1 MIPLRDRRTV
11 KRIRQLQQTFSDL
24 TDEEMREQV
33 MVLRGLSVKARKE
46 KLFALIAIAI
56 RRTLGFEPF
65 DEQLLGALA
74 MSEGYTAQM
83 QTGQGKTVTAVFPA
97 MLYACDGPAWIS
109 TANPYLARRDCE
121 WMRPVYE
128 RLGFTVG
135 VTEAKMTHREK
146 MEAYRCDILYGAN
159 SEFGFDYLRDQLL
172 VDAESQLQERPFF
185 MLVDEADSILLD
197 EAVTP
202 MILSAAGEG
211 ADQNLLAADYFVG
224 WLKSAEIQTLENGE
238 DYSDLD
244 EKVDYVVLKREKTA
258 VLTALGQKH
267 AEKFFRIPDLTQN
280 QQLYHLIYQALQAH
294 GVLHRDV
301 DYIVKD
307 GGLQIVDPHTGRVM
321 EGRRYCNGLWQ
332 ALEVKERLDVVQES
346 RTAASISYQQ
356 YYRRFPHLAGMT
368 GTAWEG
374 RQELLKVYRMP
385 VRVIPPHQENRRV
398 DLPDEYA
405 SNSSEQLTAM
415 VRETAQASSNGQPC
429 LLVTRSV
436 EDSELLSEKL
446 KERGIAH
453 EVLNARDDE
462 REAEIIAKAG
472 QAGKVTVATAMA
484 GRGTDI
490 VLDETARQAGGL
502 YVLGF
507 GHQNTRRGDRQ
518 LAGRSG
524 RQGDPGQCRFFIS
537 PEDELLRR
545 YCPDRPVGKSACIR
559 AVKKA
564 QETSESIAEGQRETT
579 LKLDEV
585 IGRFRDAVYTARNEI
600 LRGNLP
606 PGFENDP
613 PAAAKAVLLAG
624 IDEAWSAFLAE
635 TESAK
640 DRVELVSLSG
650 KNYETEYIREIAA
663 MYREMQNAVRETA
676 HNRLEGLREGV
687 LYVENV

>member
-11 KRIRQLQQTFSDL
+11 KRIRQLQQTLSDL

-33 MVLRGLSVKARKE
+33 MVLRGLSMKARKE
-46 KLFALIAIAI
+46 RLFALIAIAI

-135 VTEAKMTHREK
+135 VTEAKMVHREK

-267 AEKFFRIPDLTQN
+267 AEKFFRIPDLTQD

-356 YYRRFPHLAGMT
+356 YYRRFPKT
-368 GTAWEG
+368 
-374 RQELLKVYRMP
+374 
-385 VRVIPPHQENRRV
+385 
-398 DLPDEYA
+398 
-405 SNSSEQLTAM
+405 
-415 VRETAQASSNGQPC
+415 
-429 LLVTRSV
+429 
-436 EDSELLSEKL
+436 
-446 KERGIAH
+446 ER
-453 EVLNARDDE
+453 N
-462 REAEIIAKAG
+462 
-472 QAGKVTVATAMA
+472 
-484 GRGTDI
+484 
-490 VLDETARQAGGL
+490 
-502 YVLGF
+502 
-507 GHQNTRRGDRQ
+507 
-518 LAGRSG
+518 
-524 RQGDPGQCRFFIS
+524 C
-537 PEDELLRR
+537 
-545 YCPDRPVGKSACIR
+545 
-559 AVKKA
+559 
-564 QETSESIAEGQRETT
+564 
-579 LKLDEV
+579 
-585 IGRFRDAVYTARNEI
+585 
-600 LRGNLP
+600 
-606 PGFENDP
+606 
-613 PAAAKAVLLAG
+613 
-624 IDEAWSAFLAE
+624 
-635 TESAK
+635 
-640 DRVELVSLSG
+640 
-650 KNYETEYIREIAA
+650 
-663 MYREMQNAVRETA
+663 
-676 HNRLEGLREGV
+676 
-687 LYVENV
+687 

>member
-11 KRIRQLQQTFSDL
+11 NRIRQLQQTLSCL
-24 TDEEMREQV
+24 TDDE
-33 MVLRGLSVKARKE
+33 LRIQAQELRNLPMQDRKE
-46 KLFALIAIAI
+46 KLFALTAIAI
-56 RRTLGFEPF
+56 NRSLGFEPF
-65 DEQLLGALA
+65 DEQLYGALA
-74 MSEGYTAQM
+74 ISEGYTAQM

-97 MLYACDGPAWIS
+97 MLYACDGAAWIS
-109 TANPYLARRDCE
+109 TANPYLASRDCE
-121 WMRPVYE
+121 WMRPVYQ

-135 VTEAKMTHREK
+135 VTEAKMSHQEK
-146 MEAYRCDILYGAN
+146 MTAYRCDILYGAN

-172 VDAESQLQERPFF
+172 LDADTQLQNQPFF

-202 MILSAAGEG
+202 MILSSSGE
-211 ADQNLLAADYFVG
+211 APDHNMLAADRFVS
-224 WLKSAEIQTLENGE
+224 WLKSAEIQKLESGE
-238 DYSDLD
+238 DYSELD
-244 EKVDYVVLKREKTA
+244 SKVDYVVLKREKTA

-267 AEKFFRIPDLTQN
+267 AEQFFRIPDLTQD
-280 QQLYHLIYQALQAH
+280 QRLYHLIFQALQAH

-307 GGLQIVDPHTGRVM
+307 GSLHIVDPHTGRIM

-346 RTAASISYQQ
+346 RTVASISYQQ

-374 RQELLKVYRMP
+374 RQELLKVYHMP

-398 DLPDEYA
+398 DLPDHYE
-405 SNSSEQLTAM
+405 SNAEEQIRAM
-415 VRETAQASSNGQPC
+415 VRETLSATEHGQPC
-429 LLVTRSV
+429 LLVTRTV
-436 EDSELLSEKL
+436 EDSERLSAEL
-446 KERGIAH
+446 TAYGITH

-472 QAGKVTVATAMA
+472 QAGKVTVSTAMA

-490 VLDETARQAGGL
+490 VLDDVARKAGGL
-502 YVLGF
+502 YVMGF

-524 RQGDPGQCRFFIS
+524 RQGDPGKSRIFIS
-537 PEDELLRR
+537 SDDDLIRR
-545 YCPDRPVGKSACIR
+545 YCPERPEGKKACVR

-564 QETSESIAEGQRETT
+564 QENCESIAEAQRETT

-585 IGRFRDAVYTARNEI
+585 IGRFRDAVYAERNEI
-600 LRGNLP
+600 LRGKLP
-606 PGFENDP
+606 QGFENDP

-624 IDEAWSAFLAE
+624 IDEAWSAFLAD

-640 DRVELVSLSG
+640 DRVELVSLAG
-650 KNYETEYIREIAA
+650 KNYEIEYIRDIAN
-663 MYREMQNAVRETA
+663 MYHEMERGVLSTA
-676 HNRLEGLREGV
+676 HDRMETLREGKQ
-687 LYVENV
+687 NVGNV

>member
-11 KRIRQLQQTFSDL
+11 KRIRQLQRTFSNL

-405 SNSSEQLTAM
+405 SNSLEQLTAM

-640 DRVELVSLSG
+640 DRVELVSLAG

-663 MYREMQNAVRETA
+663 MYREMQSAVRETA

>member
-11 KRIRQLQQTFSDL
+11 KRIRQLQQIFSNL

-267 AEKFFRIPDLTQN
+267 AEKFFRIPDLTQD

-524 RQGDPGQCRFFIS
+524 RQGDPGQSRFFIS

-640 DRVELVSLSG
+640 DRVELVSLAG

>member
-11 KRIRQLQQTFSDL
+11 KRIRQLQQTFSNL

-600 LRGNLP
+600 MRGNLP

-640 DRVELVSLSG
+640 DRVELVSLAG

-663 MYREMQNAVRETA
+663 MYREMQSAVRETA
-676 HNRLEGLREGV
+676 HNRLEGLKEGV

>member
-11 KRIRQLQQTFSDL
+11 KRIRQLQQTLSDL
-24 TDEEMREQV
+24 TDEEMHEQV
-33 MVLRGLSVKARKE
+33 MVLRGLSMKARKE
-46 KLFALIAIAI
+46 RLFALIAIAI

-135 VTEAKMTHREK
+135 VTEAKMVHREK

-202 MILSAAGEG
+202 MILSASGEV

-524 RQGDPGQCRFFIS
+524 RQGDPGQSRFFIS

-545 YCPDRPVGKSACIR
+545 YCPDRPAGKTACIR

-600 LRGNLP
+600 IRGNLP

-613 PAAAKAVLLAG
+613 PAEAKAVLLAG

-640 DRVELVSLSG
+640 DRVELVSLAG

-663 MYREMQNAVRETA
+663 MYREMQSAVRETA
-676 HNRLEGLREGV
+676 HNRLEGLKEGV

>member
-11 KRIRQLQQTFSDL
+11 KRIRQLQQTLSDL

-33 MVLRGLSVKARKE
+33 MVLRGLSMKARKE
-46 KLFALIAIAI
+46 RLFALIAIAI

-135 VTEAKMTHREK
+135 VTEAKMVHREK

-267 AEKFFRIPDLTQN
+267 AEKFFRIPDLTQD

-368 GTAWEG
+368 GTAWED
-374 RQELLKVYRMP
+374 REELLEVYRMP

-405 SNSSEQLTAM
+405 PNSLEQLTAM

-524 RQGDPGQCRFFIS
+524 RQGDPGQSRFFIS

-545 YCPDRPVGKSACIR
+545 YCPDRPAGKTACIR

-600 LRGNLP
+600 IRGNLP

-640 DRVELVSLSG
+640 DRVELVSLAG

>member
-11 KRIRQLQQTFSDL
+11 KRIRQLQQTLSDL

-33 MVLRGLSVKARKE
+33 MVLRGLSMKARKE
-46 KLFALIAIAI
+46 RLFALIAIAI

-135 VTEAKMTHREK
+135 VTEAKMVHREK

-267 AEKFFRIPDLTQN
+267 AEKFFRIPDLTQD

-368 GTAWEG
+368 GTAWED
-374 RQELLKVYRMP
+374 REELLKVYRMP

-405 SNSSEQLTAM
+405 PNSLEQLTAM

-524 RQGDPGQCRFFIS
+524 RQGDPGQSRLFIS

-545 YCPDRPVGKSACIR
+545 YCPDRPAGKTACIR

-600 LRGNLP
+600 MRGNLP

-640 DRVELVSLSG
+640 DRVELVSLAG

-663 MYREMQNAVRETA
+663 MYREMQSAVRETA
-676 HNRLEGLREGV
+676 HNRLEGLKEGV

>member
-11 KRIRQLQQTFSDL
+11 KRIRQLQQTLSDL

-33 MVLRGLSVKARKE
+33 MVLRGLSMKARKE
-46 KLFALIAIAI
+46 RLFALIAIAI

-135 VTEAKMTHREK
+135 VTEAKMVHREK

-267 AEKFFRIPDLTQN
+267 AEKFFRIPDLTQD

-368 GTAWEG
+368 GTAWED
-374 RQELLKVYRMP
+374 REELLKVYRMP

-405 SNSSEQLTAM
+405 PNSLEQLTAM

-524 RQGDPGQCRFFIS
+524 RQGDPGQSRFFIS

-545 YCPDRPVGKSACIR
+545 YCPDRPAGKTACIR

-600 LRGNLP
+600 IRGNLP

-640 DRVELVSLSG
+640 DRVELVSLAG

-663 MYREMQNAVRETA
+663 MYREMQSAVRETA
-676 HNRLEGLREGV
+676 HNRLEGLKEGV

>member
-11 KRIRQLQQTFSDL
+11 KRIRQLQQTLSDL

-33 MVLRGLSVKARKE
+33 MVLRGLSMKARKE
-46 KLFALIAIAI
+46 RLFALIAIAI

-135 VTEAKMTHREK
+135 VTEAKMVHREK

-267 AEKFFRIPDLTQN
+267 AEKFFRIPDLTQD

-368 GTAWEG
+368 GTAWED
-374 RQELLKVYRMP
+374 REELLEVYRMP

-405 SNSSEQLTAM
+405 PNSLEQLTAM

-524 RQGDPGQCRFFIS
+524 RQGDPGQSRFFIS

-545 YCPDRPVGKSACIR
+545 YCPDRPAGKTACIR

-600 LRGNLP
+600 IRGNLP

-640 DRVELVSLSG
+640 DRVELVSLAG

-663 MYREMQNAVRETA
+663 MYREMQSAVRETA
-676 HNRLEGLREGV
+676 HNRLEGLKEGV

>member
-11 KRIRQLQQTFSDL
+11 KRIRQLQQTLSDL
-24 TDEEMREQV
+24 TDEEMHEQV
-33 MVLRGLSVKARKE
+33 MVLRGLSMKARKE
-46 KLFALIAIAI
+46 RLFALIAIAI

-135 VTEAKMTHREK
+135 VTEAKMVHREK

-267 AEKFFRIPDLTQN
+267 AEKFFRIPDLTQD

-368 GTAWEG
+368 GTAWED
-374 RQELLKVYRMP
+374 REELLKVYRMP

-405 SNSSEQLTAM
+405 PNSLEQLTAM

-524 RQGDPGQCRFFIS
+524 RQGDPGQSRFFIS

-545 YCPDRPVGKSACIR
+545 YCPDRPAGKTACIR

-600 LRGNLP
+600 MRGNLP

-640 DRVELVSLSG
+640 DRVELVSLAG

>member
-564 QETSESIAEGQRETT
+564 QETSESIVEGQRETT

-600 LRGNLP
+600 MRGNLP

-640 DRVELVSLSG
+640 DRVELVSLAG

-663 MYREMQNAVRETA
+663 MYREMQSAVRETA
-676 HNRLEGLREGV
+676 HNRLEGLKEGV

>member
-11 KRIRQLQQTFSDL
+11 KRIRQLQQTLSDL

-33 MVLRGLSVKARKE
+33 MVLRGLSMKARKE
-46 KLFALIAIAI
+46 RLFALIAIAI

-135 VTEAKMTHREK
+135 VTEAKMVHREK

-267 AEKFFRIPDLTQN
+267 AEKFFRIPDLTQD

-368 GTAWEG
+368 GTAWED
-374 RQELLKVYRMP
+374 REELLKVYRMP

-405 SNSSEQLTAM
+405 PNSLEQLTAM

-524 RQGDPGQCRFFIS
+524 RQGDPGQSRFFIS

-545 YCPDRPVGKSACIR
+545 YCPDRPAGKTACIR

-600 LRGNLP
+600 MRGNLP

-640 DRVELVSLSG
+640 DRVELVSLAG

-663 MYREMQNAVRETA
+663 MYREMQSAVRETA
-676 HNRLEGLREGV
+676 HNRLEGLKEGV

>member
-11 KRIRQLQQTFSDL
+11 KRIRQLQQTLSDL

-33 MVLRGLSVKARKE
+33 MVLRGLSMKARKE
-46 KLFALIAIAI
+46 RLFALIAIAI

-135 VTEAKMTHREK
+135 VTEAKMVHREK

-368 GTAWEG
+368 GTAWED
-374 RQELLKVYRMP
+374 REELLKVYRMP

-405 SNSSEQLTAM
+405 PNSLEQLTAM

-585 IGRFRDAVYTARNEI
+585 IGRFRAAVYTARNEI
-600 LRGNLP
+600 MRGNLP

-640 DRVELVSLSG
+640 DRVELVSLAG